1 MRRTHRLIES
11 FAAFQNHT
19 RSPDDFE
26 EQISLGLFLWEV
38 PWNCVLVWQ
47 TRLRSEQN
55 MLILFSTY
63 AAHIEKKYQVKEN
76 PHDMTLAGEM
86 GNK

>member
-1 MRRTHRLIES
+1 MTLRSKFPWVFS
-11 FAAFQNHT
+11 FGKF
-19 RSPDDFE
+19 RGIVSSFD
-26 EQISLGLFLWEV
+26 GR
-38 PWNCVLVWQ
+38 Q